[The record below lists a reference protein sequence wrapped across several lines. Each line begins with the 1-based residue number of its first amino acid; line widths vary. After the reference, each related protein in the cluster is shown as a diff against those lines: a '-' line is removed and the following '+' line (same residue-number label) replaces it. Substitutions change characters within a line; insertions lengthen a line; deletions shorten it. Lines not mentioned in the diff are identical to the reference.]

1 LSPPPPASPAEFRPY
16 RRFVSW
22 FVLSFVSLGSIY
34 LLLSVGVS
42 IYRQRHI
49 VLNGAIVSAEITD
62 AELRSCFN
70 ELDDVRQG
78 LEKHLED
85 FHHLLAH
92 YDPAEAQRWADEGT
106 VWQGQWRVL
115 GQRCRFEEIRATHLR
130 KELEEMVAAYN
141 ELGQTREI
149 YTKALK
155 RFGTDQAPRLDR
167 IRLRMQKIGEHIA
180 TKSSAEVSPGE
191 NKP

>member
-1 LSPPPPASPAEFRPY
+1 LSPPPPASSAEFRPY

-22 FVLSFVSLGSIY
+22 FVLSFVSLGSFY
-34 LLLSVGVS
+34 LLLSVGLS
-42 IYRQRHI
+42 IYRQRHV
-49 VLNGAIVSAEITD
+49 VLKGAVVSAEMTD
-62 AELRSCFN
+62 AELKSCFR

-78 LEKHLED
+78 LKKHLED
-85 FHHLLAH
+85 FHTLLAH
-92 YDPAEAQRWADEGT
+92 YDPGEAQSWADEGT

-115 GQRCRFEEIRATHLR
+115 GQRCRFNEIRATHFR
-130 KELEEMVAAYN
+130 KELEEMVAAYH
-141 ELGQTREI
+141 ELDQTRDI

-167 IRLRMQKIGEHIA
+167 IQLRMQKIDERIDS
-180 TKSSAEVSPGE
+180 KSAGSPGE

>member
-22 FVLSFVSLGSIY
+22 FVLSFVSLGSFY

-49 VLNGAIVSAEITD
+49 VLDGAIVSAEITD
-62 AELRSCFN
+62 AELRSCFD

-92 YDPAEAQRWADEGT
+92 YDPNEAQRWADEGT

-115 GQRCRFEEIRATHLR
+115 GRRCRFDEIRATHFR
-130 KELEEMVAAYN
+130 KELEEMAAAYN

-167 IRLRMQKIGEHIA
+167 IRLRMHEIDERIA
-180 TKSSAEVSPGE
+180 KKSSAASSGE